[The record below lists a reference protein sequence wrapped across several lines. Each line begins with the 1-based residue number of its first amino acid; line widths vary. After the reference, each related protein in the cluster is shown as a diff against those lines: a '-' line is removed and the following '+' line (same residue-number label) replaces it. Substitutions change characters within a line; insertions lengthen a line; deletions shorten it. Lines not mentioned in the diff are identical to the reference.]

1 MLIRDLKWR
10 GLSAWPTEWS
20 ENYQGFGRK
29 GVLKKVCLSQDP
41 ESTFFYIEVAY
52 VGVTLKGKIEL
63 ENPKLLNPLYLLLK
77 KNIGKPLAEIGDLE
91 IEIQHGFKV
100 ASHGTVRFL
109 SS

>member
-20 ENYQGFGRK
+20 ESYQGFGRK

-52 VGVTLKGKIEL
+52 VSVTLLVSHLKE
-63 ENPKLLNPLYLLLK
+63 KLSLRIPNFSTLF
-77 KNIGKPLAEIGDLE
+77 I
-91 IEIQHGFKV
+91 
-100 ASHGTVRFL
+100 
-109 SS
+109 